1 MGATNIGAAA
11 FRGDGTEKRGPW
23 KVHWDETKITAINTD
38 QLFVT
43 NDMVEEVTLPYPAT
57 KNIRMFCFSKSAS
70 LTSVTV
76 PNSVSSISTVAFT
89 NQTQGLSV
97 YMTSYTGGEYPTL

>member
-1 MGATNIGAAA
+1 MGATKIEADA
-11 FRGDGTEKRGPW
+11 FRGDMTEKRGPW

-38 QLFVT
+38 QLFCT

-57 KNIRMFCFSKSAS
+57 KEIRSFCFSKSTS

-76 PNSVSSISTVAFT
+76 PNSVSSINSMAWS
-89 NQTQGLSV
+89 NQPQSLSV
-97 YMTSYTGGEYPTL
+97 YMTSYTGG